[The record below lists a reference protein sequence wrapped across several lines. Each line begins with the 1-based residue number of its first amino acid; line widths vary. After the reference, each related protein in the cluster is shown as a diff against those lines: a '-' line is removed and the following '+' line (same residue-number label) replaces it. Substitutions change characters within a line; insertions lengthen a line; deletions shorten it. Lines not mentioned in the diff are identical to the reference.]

1 MKCET
6 EMRDLLGN
14 RRERAA
20 DDFRC
25 STIPFNFIQGKMVQ
39 KRCVCGKGCQWCLWL
54 DPCVAVNLNGM
65 CVGGALCVT
74 EGGI

>member
-39 KRCVCGKGCQWCLWL
+39 KAMCLWEGVSVVL
-54 DPCVAVNLNGM
+54 V
-65 CVGGALCVT
+65 VGSM
-74 EGGI
+74 